1 MRKFDHFLCLLSFL
15 MAFFFQEQPLR
26 ASVQQVPD
34 SVSRTA
40 VSELPPIVLEDS
52 LMVDS
57 LEQDTVLSLVQ
68 KLDSVI
74 ASSLPIGAQVSVYAY
89 DLTDQSAIYEHNAD
103 LLCRPASTMK
113 VLTAITALD
122 QDRNSKPFVTRV
134 YHDGTLS
141 GGILDGNLWVL
152 GGFDP
157 EFMDEDMDDLV
168 AKLAS
173 SGIKQIKGHIYGD
186 VSLKDSLYWGHGW
199 MWDDTPDAFQPYLT
213 TLMFNKDKVSVTVR
227 PSSAGKKA
235 TVSVKPVSSYYS
247 VDNQTLTS
255 TRSKGPFK
263 LTRNWLSS
271 GNMIQLDGNVSS
283 RRVGEL
289 NLFATERF
297 FMQTFIDRL
306 KEAGVQNEGSY
317 ILSFEE
323 TSYSDKKLLS
333 QVQTSF
339 QEVLQEMLKESDNLN
354 AEAMLWRIGYNATQ
368 KAGVSAQDGLKVV
381 EALIRKLGLD
391 PKSYNLADGCG
402 LSMYDYISSRL
413 LVAFLTY
420 AFQDSEIFSRF
431 YKALPVSGVDGT
443 LKNRMKSPLMLQRVK
458 AKTGS
463 YTGINTLSGYLMSE
477 SGHYVAFAIMVQN
490 VLQGKDARNL
500 QDALCETLAK
510 GL

>member
-1 MRKFDHFLCLLSFL
+1 MCSLSLLFVFLLQGQSLT
-15 MAFFFQEQPLR
+15 AF
-26 ASVQQVPD
+26 AQQVTD
-34 SVSRTA
+34 SLSRTA
-40 VSELPPIVLEDS
+40 VTELSSVILEDS
-52 LMVDS
+52 LLVDT
-57 LEQDTVLSLVQ
+57 LTQDTVLTIVQ

-74 ASSLPIGAQVSVYAY
+74 ASSLPVGAQVSVYAY
-89 DLTDQSAIYEHNAD
+89 DLTDQNAVYEHNAD

-122 QDRNSKPFVTRV
+122 QDRDSKPFVTRV

-141 GGILDGNLWVL
+141 GGVLDGNLWVL

-157 EFMDEDMDDLV
+157 EFMDEDMDGLV
-168 AKLAS
+168 AKLVS
-173 SGIKQIKGHIYGD
+173 SGLRQVKGHIYGD

-213 TLMFNKDKVSVTVR
+213 TLMFNKDKVSVTAR
-227 PSSAGKKA
+227 PSAAGKKA

-263 LTRNWLSS
+263 LTRNWLNN
-271 GNMIQLDGNVSS
+271 GNVIQLDGNVSS

-297 FMQTFIDRL
+297 FMQTFLDRL
-306 KEAGVQNEGSY
+306 KASGIQHEGSY
-317 ILSFEE
+317 ILSYQE
-323 TSYSDKKLLS
+323 TSYSDMKLLA
-333 QVQTSF
+333 QVQTPF
-339 QEVLQEMLKESDNLN
+339 QEVLEEMLKESDNLN
-354 AEAMLWRIGYNATQ
+354 AEAMLWRIGYNATH
-368 KAGVSAQDGLKVV
+368 KTGVSAQDGLKVM
-381 EALIRKLGLD
+381 EDLIRKLGLN

-413 LVAFLTY
+413 LVKFLTY
-420 AFQDSEIFSRF
+420 AFQDSGIFSRF
-431 YKALPVSGVDGT
+431 YKALPICGVDGT
-443 LKNRMKSPLMLQRVK
+443 LKNRMKSPLMLQRVR

-477 SGHYVAFAIMVQN
+477 SGHYVTFAIMVQN
-490 VLQGKDARNL
+490 VLKGKDARDL
-500 QDALCETLAK
+500 QDALCETMAK
-510 GL
+510 GI